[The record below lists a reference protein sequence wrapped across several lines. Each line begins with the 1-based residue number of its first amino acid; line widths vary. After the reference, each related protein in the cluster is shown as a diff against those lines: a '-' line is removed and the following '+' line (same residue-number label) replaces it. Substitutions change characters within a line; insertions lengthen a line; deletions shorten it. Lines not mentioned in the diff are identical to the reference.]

1 MNDYIIQFIIV
12 VLAMI
17 LVDVCW
23 TFYFIKVE
31 ERRSIAAG
39 VWSSMIMLAGAVV
52 TTHYVED
59 RSLLVAA
66 IIGAFIGTAGTVEY
80 KRKKENKND
89 K

>member
-59 RSLLVAA
+59 RSLMVAA